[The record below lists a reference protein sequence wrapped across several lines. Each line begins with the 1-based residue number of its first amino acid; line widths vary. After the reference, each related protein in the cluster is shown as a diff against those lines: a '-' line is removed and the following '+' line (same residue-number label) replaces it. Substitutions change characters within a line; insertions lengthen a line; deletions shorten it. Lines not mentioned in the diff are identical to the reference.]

1 MGINS
6 TASKTHYDMNR
17 DTTKNLSSNGKNV
30 QTFDDDFE
38 RDFLKY
44 KSSQR
49 VQFAGDRNNN
59 NDPNIPDEFTQFN
72 EADSSNFGSTPRHM
86 RLTSQSA
93 YVPTHHM

>member
-6 TASKTHYDMNR
+6 TASKTHYDINR

-49 VQFAGDRNNN
+49 V
-59 NDPNIPDEFTQFN
+59 
-72 EADSSNFGSTPRHM
+72 
-86 RLTSQSA
+86 
-93 YVPTHHM
+93 